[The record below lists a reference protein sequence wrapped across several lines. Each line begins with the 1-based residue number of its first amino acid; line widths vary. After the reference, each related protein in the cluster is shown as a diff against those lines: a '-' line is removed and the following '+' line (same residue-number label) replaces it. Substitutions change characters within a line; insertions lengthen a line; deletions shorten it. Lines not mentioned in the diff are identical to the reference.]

1 MNGNT
6 IASAS
11 AALIGSVDWNKV
23 DAQSIIDAMK
33 KGQIRE
39 PLTEWLVRKGW
50 LAETPTIAAH
60 EPEVV
65 IDSTIRVTRSKK
77 STYPDWVRKILHPE
91 LENVGPAQY
100 DVSSINEWFHDG
112 QKNGQWTYGSNV
124 YAKLKENDCELLK
137 TCLGLRDLEEI
148 QKKGIAFFRKYL
160 KSKTVFGWASVVQ
173 DRVGRLDRLGV
184 PYLCECGDEVVLRWL
199 WLGNRWDGNCPA
211 LRHAR

>member
-11 AALIGSVDWNKV
+11 AALIGSVDWNRV
-23 DAQSIIDAMK
+23 DAQLIIDAMK

-50 LAETPTIAAH
+50 ETDF
-60 EPEVV
+60 V
-65 IDSTIRVTRSKK
+65 IDPIIRVDRSVKP
-77 STYPDWVRKILHPE
+77 TYPNWVKKILHPE

-100 DVSSINEWFHDG
+100 DVSSINEWLHDR
-112 QKNGQWTYGSNV
+112 QKNGQWTSGSNV

-148 QKKGIAFFRKYL
+148 QKKGIAFFRKYF
-160 KSKTVFGWASVVQ
+160 KHKRVFGWASVVQ
-173 DRVGRLDRLGV
+173 NRGDDLDA
-184 PYLCECGDEVVLRWL
+184 PSLCEDGGEVVLGWG
-199 WLGNRWDGNCPA
+199 WLGSHWGGLSPA